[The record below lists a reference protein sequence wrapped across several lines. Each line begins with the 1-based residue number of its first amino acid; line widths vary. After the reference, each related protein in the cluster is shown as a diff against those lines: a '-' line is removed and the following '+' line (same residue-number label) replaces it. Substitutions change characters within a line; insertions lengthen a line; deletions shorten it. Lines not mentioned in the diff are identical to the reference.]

1 MEKKIDRSTLV
12 NVVLIFK
19 LLFLIIFL
27 LICENCVN
35 GEGYNDSKKFE
46 YSRYYRETLYEH
58 ICNYSSTLRMEIDNG
73 DSSIFGVSKKIY
85 KSKKNSIFNVYIQ
98 PVVRP
103 RWYNEQL
110 INRGTNSNGGSISTS
125 EELKIYLHIDE
136 GIFFLLKPEKAKKL
150 IKYKN
155 LLNKDFLCKINF
167 YKEYIEDSTYYTDK
181 ILYYLENKDKIVS
194 KLYENF
200 GFYSDDS
207 TDNKI
212 RALNKYKNDM
222 WNIIVYERG

>member
-1 MEKKIDRSTLV
+1 MKKEIDGDVLAS
-12 NVVLIFK
+12 VVLFFI

-27 LICENCVN
+27 LIYRNYVDEK
-35 GEGYNDSKKFE
+35 GYNDIKKFE
-46 YSRYYRETLYEH
+46 YSRYYRENSYEY
-58 ICNYSSTLRMEIDNG
+58 ICNYSSTLRIEIDNG
-73 DSSIFGVSKKIY
+73 DSNVFGVSRRIY
-85 KSKKNSIFNVYIQ
+85 GSNKKNMFNVSIH
-98 PVVRP
+98 PVIRP
-103 RWYNEQL
+103 RWYSEQL
-110 INRGTNSNGGSISTS
+110 MNRGTNSNSGSISTS

-136 GIFFLLKPEKAKKL
+136 DIFFLLKPEKAKKL

-155 LLNKDFLCKINF
+155 LLNKDFLCKIDF

-181 ILYYLENKDKIVS
+181 ILYYLENKDKIIS

-207 TDNKI
+207 EDNKI

-222 WNIIVYERG
+222 WNIIVYERE